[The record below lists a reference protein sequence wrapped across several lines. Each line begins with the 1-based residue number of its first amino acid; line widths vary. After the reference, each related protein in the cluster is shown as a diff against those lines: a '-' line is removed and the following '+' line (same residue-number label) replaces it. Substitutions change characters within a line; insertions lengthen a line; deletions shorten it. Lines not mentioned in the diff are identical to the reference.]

1 MATPFDQKGGV
12 ILLVDIK
19 NITCTYKNHIALND
33 VSLSAEAGEI
43 IVCIGPNGAGKS
55 TLIRAIAGT
64 IPLHHGHIDVEN
76 QAITHLTT
84 AQRAQLIAVVP
95 QTVIMPVG
103 FTVREVVA
111 MARYAFHP
119 WYQRHTGHDDQI
131 ISYAM
136 TQAGVD
142 HFADTPANQLSG
154 GEQQRVA
161 FARAIA
167 QQPKVLLLDE
177 TTAHLDLHHQHA
189 IINCIN
195 ALAQCG
201 VLVIAAMHDINLAAS
216 FATRICVLQQ
226 GHLLADGPPATVLN
240 QPFLEQVYQTPLK
253 VVPQPDQ
260 ATPLFLI
267 QY

>member
-1 MATPFDQKGGV
+1 M
-12 ILLVDIK
+12 IDIK
-19 NITCTYKNHIALND
+19 NITCKYQNHTALTK
-33 VSLSAEAGEI
+33 VALAAQASEI

-64 IPLHHGHIDVEN
+64 VPLSQGHITLDGNDVT
-76 QAITHLTT
+76 QMTT
-84 AQRAQLIAVVP
+84 ATRAQHIAVVP
-95 QTVIMPVG
+95 QTVVMPVG
-103 FTVREVVA
+103 FSVREVVS

-131 ISYAM
+131 INYAM

-142 HFADTPANQLSG
+142 QFADLPANQLSG

-189 IINCIN
+189 IINCIK

-226 GHLLADGPPATVLN
+226 GHLLADGAPATVLN
-240 QPFLEQVYQTPLK
+240 QAFLEQVYHTPLK
-253 VVPQPDQ
+253 VVPQSDHS
-260 ATPLFLI
+260 TPLFLI
-267 QY
+267 QH

>member
-1 MATPFDQKGGV
+1 M
-12 ILLVDIK
+12 IDIK
-19 NITCTYKNHIALND
+19 NISCKYQQHTALAD
-33 VSLSAEAGEI
+33 VSLVAQAGEI
-43 IVCIGPNGAGKS
+43 IACIGPNGAGKS

-64 IPLHHGHIDVEN
+64 VPLSQGQITLDGRDVPQMIP
-76 QAITHLTT
+76 AT
-84 AQRAQLIAVVP
+84 RAQHIAVVP
-95 QTVIMPVG
+95 QTVVMPVG

-131 ISYAM
+131 IDYAM
-136 TQAGVD
+136 TQAGIVQ
-142 HFADTPANQLSG
+142 FADFPANQLSG

-189 IINCIN
+189 IIRCIKE
-195 ALAQCG
+195 LAHCG

-226 GHLLADGPPATVLN
+226 GHLLADGAPATVLN
-240 QPFLEQVYQTPLK
+240 QAFLEQVYQTPLK
-253 VVPQPDQ
+253 VVPQADQ
-260 ATPLFLI
+260 PTPLFLL
-267 QY
+267 QH

>member
-1 MATPFDQKGGV
+1 M
-12 ILLVDIK
+12 LVDIK
-19 NITCTYKNHIALND
+19 NITCSYKEHIALTN
-33 VSLSAEAGEI
+33 VSLVADTGEI

-64 IPLHHGHIDVEN
+64 VPLRDGQIMLAGADV
-76 QAITHLTT
+76 ATMPAAL
-84 AQRAQLIAVVP
+84 RAQHIAVVP
-95 QTVIMPVG
+95 QTVVMPAG

-136 TQAGVD
+136 AQAGID
-142 HFADTPANQLSG
+142 HFATTQANQLSG

-189 IINCIN
+189 IIRCIKE
-195 ALAQCG
+195 LAQCG
-201 VLVIAAMHDINLAAS
+201 VLIIAAMHDINLAAS
-216 FATRICVLQQ
+216 FATRICVLQH

-240 QPFLEQVYQTPLK
+240 QAFLEQIYHTPLK
-253 VVPQPDQ
+253 VVPQSDHP
-260 ATPLFLI
+260 TPLFFI
-267 QY
+267 QH

>member
-1 MATPFDQKGGV
+1 MV
-12 ILLVDIK
+12 VNIK
-19 NITCTYKNHIALND
+19 NITCGYQQHIALAD
-33 VSLSAEAGEI
+33 VSLTADPGEV

-64 IPLHHGHIDVEN
+64 IPLRQGHIMLDGVEV
-76 QAITHLTT
+76 ASMSAAL
-84 AQRAQLIAVVP
+84 RAQHIAVVP

-119 WYQRHTGHDDQI
+119 WYQRHTGRDDQI
-131 ISYAM
+131 IGYAM

-189 IINCIN
+189 IIRCLKE
-195 ALAQCG
+195 LAQCG

-226 GHLLADGPPATVLN
+226 GHLLADGVPASVLK
-240 QPFLEQVYQTPLK
+240 QAFLEQVYQTPLK
-253 VVPQPDQ
+253 VIPQADNR
-260 ATPLFLI
+260 TPLFLL
-267 QY
+267 QL

>member
-1 MATPFDQKGGV
+1 M
-12 ILLVDIK
+12 IDIK
-19 NITCTYKNHIALND
+19 NIVCKYQQHTALAD
-33 VSLSAEAGEI
+33 VSLVAQAGET

-64 IPLHHGHIDVEN
+64 VPLRQGSITLDGSDIT
-76 QAITHLTT
+76 QMTSAI
-84 AQRAQLIAVVP
+84 RAQQIAVVP
-95 QTVIMPVG
+95 QTVVMPVG
-103 FTVREVVA
+103 FSVREVVA

-131 ISYAM
+131 IDYAM
-136 TQAGVD
+136 TQAGVVQ
-142 HFADTPANQLSG
+142 FADFPANQLSG

-189 IINCIN
+189 IINCIKT
-195 ALAQCG
+195 LAQCG

-226 GHLLADGPPATVLN
+226 GHLLADGAPATVLT
-240 QPFLEQVYQTPLK
+240 QSFLEQVYQTPLK
-253 VVPQPDQ
+253 VVLQADQP
-260 ATPLFLI
+260 TPLFLL
-267 QY
+267 QH

>member
-1 MATPFDQKGGV
+1 M
-12 ILLVDIK
+12 LVHIK
-19 NITCTYKNHIALND
+19 NITCTYKDHTAIAN
-33 VSLSAEAGEI
+33 VSLAADAGEI

-64 IPLHHGHIDVEN
+64 IPLYQGHINVDN
-76 QAITHLTT
+76 QAITYLTT

-95 QTVIMPVG
+95 QTVIMPIG

-136 TQAGVD
+136 TQAGVA

-189 IINCIN
+189 IINCIKS
-195 ALAQCG
+195 LAQCG

-216 FATRICVLQQ
+216 FATRICVLQK
-226 GHLLADGPPATVLN
+226 GHLLADGTPSTVLSHA
-240 QPFLEQVYQTPLK
+240 FLEQVYQTPLK
-253 VVPQPDQ
+253 VVPQTDQ
-260 ATPLFLI
+260 STPLFLL
-267 QY
+267 QH

>member
-1 MATPFDQKGGV
+1 M
-12 ILLVDIK
+12 LVDIK
-19 NITCTYKNHIALND
+19 NITCAYQHHIALAD
-33 VSLSAEAGEI
+33 VSLTAAAGEI

-64 IPLHHGHIDVEN
+64 VPLRDGQIMLAGADV
-76 QAITHLTT
+76 ATMPA
-84 AQRAQLIAVVP
+84 AQRAQHIAVVP
-95 QTVIMPVG
+95 QTVVMPAG

-131 ISYAM
+131 INYAM
-136 TQAGVD
+136 SQAGVE
-142 HFADTPANQLSG
+142 HFATTPANQLSG

-189 IINCIN
+189 IIRCIKE
-195 ALAQCG
+195 LAQCG
-201 VLVIAAMHDINLAAS
+201 VLIIAAMHDINLAAS
-216 FATRICVLQQ
+216 FASRICVLQQ
-226 GHLLADGPPATVLN
+226 GHLLADGVPATVLN
-240 QPFLEQVYQTPLK
+240 QAFLEQIYHTPLK
-253 VVPQPDQ
+253 VVPQSDHP
-260 ATPLFLI
+260 TPLFFI
-267 QY
+267 QH

>member
-1 MATPFDQKGGV
+1 M
-12 ILLVDIK
+12 LVDIK
-19 NITCTYKNHIALND
+19 NITCSYKNHIALTA
-33 VSLSAEAGEI
+33 VSLSADTGEI

-55 TLIRAIAGT
+55 TLIRAIAAT
-64 IPLHHGHIDVEN
+64 IPLQNGHIRVDNHEIS
-76 QAITHLTT
+76 QLA
-84 AQRAQLIAVVP
+84 ASQRAQLIAVVP
-95 QTVIMPVG
+95 QTVIMPAG

-119 WYQRHTGHDDQI
+119 WYQHHTGHDDQI

-136 TQAGVD
+136 AQAGVE

-189 IINCIN
+189 IINCIK

-216 FATRICVLQQ
+216 FATRVCVLQQ
-226 GHLLADGPPATVLN
+226 GHLLADGAPATVLN
-240 QPFLEQVYQTPLK
+240 QAFLEQVYQTPLK
-253 VVPQPDQ
+253 VVPQADHP
-260 ATPLFLI
+260 TPLFLL
-267 QY
+267 QH

>member
-1 MATPFDQKGGV
+1 M
-12 ILLVDIK
+12 IDIK
-19 NITCTYKNHIALND
+19 NITCQYQQHIALAD
-33 VSLSAEAGEI
+33 VSLGAQAGEI

-64 IPLHHGHIDVEN
+64 VPLRQGSITLDGSDIT
-76 QAITHLTT
+76 QMTSAI
-84 AQRAQLIAVVP
+84 RAQQIAVVP

-103 FTVREVVA
+103 FSVREVVS

-131 ISYAM
+131 IDYAM
-136 TQAGVD
+136 TQAGVAQ
-142 HFADTPANQLSG
+142 FATLPANQLSG

-189 IINCIN
+189 IINCIK

-226 GHLLADGPPATVLN
+226 GHLLADGAPATVLN
-240 QPFLEQVYQTPLK
+240 QAFLEQVYHTPLK
-253 VVPQPDQ
+253 VVPQSDHS
-260 ATPLFLI
+260 TPLFLI
-267 QY
+267 QH

>member
-1 MATPFDQKGGV
+1 M
-12 ILLVDIK
+12 LVNIK

-33 VSLSAEAGEI
+33 VSLSADAGEI

-55 TLIRAIAGT
+55 TLIRAIAAT
-64 IPLHHGHIDVEN
+64 IPLQNGHIRVDNHEIS
-76 QAITHLTT
+76 QLA
-84 AQRAQLIAVVP
+84 ASQRAQLIAVVP
-95 QTVIMPVG
+95 QTVIMPAG

-136 TQAGVD
+136 AQAGVA

-189 IINCIN
+189 IIRCIKE
-195 ALAQCG
+195 LAHCG

-216 FATRICVLQQ
+216 FATRVCVLQQ
-226 GHLLADGPPATVLN
+226 GHLLADGAPATVLN
-240 QPFLEQVYQTPLK
+240 QSFLEQVYQTPLK
-253 VVPQPDQ
+253 VVPQADHP
-260 ATPLFLI
+260 TPLFLL
-267 QY
+267 QH